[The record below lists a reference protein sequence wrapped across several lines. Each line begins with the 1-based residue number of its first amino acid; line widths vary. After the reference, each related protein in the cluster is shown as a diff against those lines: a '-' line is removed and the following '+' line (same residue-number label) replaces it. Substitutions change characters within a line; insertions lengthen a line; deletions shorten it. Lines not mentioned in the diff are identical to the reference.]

1 MSSDSD
7 DDEVGQTWISVRSLK
22 HAADIKTVYRSHNE
36 DITSPHSSLNS
47 SVTAESAPNPVINVS
62 PSFSHLHESY
72 MNLRDE
78 HTESRRVVSHS
89 RDSSASTNRMVT
101 RRAQEEVLE
110 LQHELLTA
118 HREND
123 HLRTELAARDQ
134 QHALQLQMI
143 QAHHERKMQ
152 RSRHDFEELMRQ
164 QPKQQFESTMK
175 QLKSEQVAEINQLC
189 NQFEEQIDQLKV
201 EHELELQ
208 GKEEDYIKSLEE
220 LREKLQQEAED
231 RESELIQLHEIQL
244 EKVEKRHKLEIAQLT
259 KSGRSSEVTR
269 FRRVPKLE
277 IVTDFS
283 PSEGR
288 EVQTL
293 EAEIAALRRKNEE
306 QEMVIKGQEAALEDL
321 KATLSSAFRK
331 KSPEPKS
338 IHVSRI
344 GLLDVSDDLGNS
356 QGLESE
362 LKQIISQIEYLPD
375 SVHLDEEHL
384 NSTQSFSDTLKN
396 LKGRIEGISGSQ
408 V

>member
-1 MSSDSD
+1 MSADSD

-22 HAADIKTVYRSHNE
+22 QAADIKTVYRSHNE
-36 DITSPHSSLNS
+36 DTTSPHSSLNS

-62 PSFSHLHESY
+62 PSFSNLHESY

-78 HTESRRVVSHS
+78 HTQARRMVSHS

-110 LQHELLTA
+110 LQQELLTA
-118 HREND
+118 HRESD
-123 HLRTELAARDQ
+123 RLRAELAARDQ
-134 QHALQLQMI
+134 QHSLQLQMI

-152 RSRHDFEELMRQ
+152 RSRHDLDELVRQ
-164 QPKQQFESTMK
+164 QPKNLLEKTVN
-175 QLKSEQVAEINQLC
+175 QLKSEHAADIDKLC
-189 NQFEEQIDQLKV
+189 SRFEEQIEQLKL

-208 GKEEDYIKSLEE
+208 SKEEEYVKSIEE
-220 LREKLQQEAED
+220 VREKLQQDAED
-231 RESELIQLHEIQL
+231 RETDLIQLHEIQL
-244 EKVEKRHKLEIAQLT
+244 EKLEKRHKLEIQQLSKT
-259 KSGRSSEVTR
+259 GRSTEVTR

-283 PSEGR
+283 PSEGHDVDR
-288 EVQTL
+288 L
-293 EAEIAALRRKNEE
+293 EAEVAALRRKTEE
-306 QEMVIKGQEAALEDL
+306 QELIIKGQEAALEDL
-321 KATLSSAFRK
+321 KATLSSAFRR

-344 GLLDVSDDLGNS
+344 GLLDASDDLGNS

-362 LKQIISQIEYLPD
+362 LKQIISQIEYFSS